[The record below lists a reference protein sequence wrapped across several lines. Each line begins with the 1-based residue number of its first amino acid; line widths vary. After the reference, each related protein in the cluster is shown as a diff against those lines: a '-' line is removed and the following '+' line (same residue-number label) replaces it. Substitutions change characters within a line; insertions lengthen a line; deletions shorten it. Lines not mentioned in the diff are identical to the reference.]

1 MDHFAEYLNIVKNV
15 ELSPQFSSNF
25 IVFKGLTQ
33 LYVAP
38 LRNFHTVTIDGIME
52 IAI

>member
-25 IVFKGLTQ
+25 IVFKGLNQ
-33 LYVAP
+33 FYVAP
-38 LRNFHTVTIDGIME
+38 PHDVHTETIGGIME